1 MADIKKT
8 LSQLMIDYAD
18 NSAGSITP
26 QLLRNGFKTVV
37 GSMVISAVTSN
48 YPLVED
54 DIFINAAPASA
65 DITITLPSASTFIE
79 KYYIIKNSSPT
90 YNVIVAGSIDSLTN
104 YTVSAGQT
112 LGIESNGTTWVS
124 YIKPIDMSG
133 FATTG
138 SLSNYATSSSVS
150 TLSADVQ
157 NKAYTSSVNTQV
169 NNLSSVYAP
178 IGSYIT
184 SAQVS
189 ATYETIADAA
199 NKMYTSAAFT
209 KTSADTLYA
218 PISTSAAIINLSATY
233 ATITSVSALSTDV
246 QNKQYTSA
254 AFTKTSADTI
264 YAPIATSL
272 NYVHVSGDTMTGD
285 LSGTSVHMSNDIN
298 VGDSGLTDVGIL
310 AAFASSANN
319 YNQVIIRNRHPGAI
333 ASSDLIVTNDQST
346 SSTFYGDFGMNSSG
360 FTGTPRL
367 NLPNAVYL
375 YSSNGELII
384 GTSTANN
391 INFVVNNGTNNA
403 MIITSAGNL
412 SAGGTATFA
421 GAVTASSTLAV
432 TGAQTNSSTL
442 TSRSFIVTQ
451 QALTPVAAGTQAW
464 VLTTGNMGTFTLTTT
479 TADCVVTTSAPT
491 AGAFSWAVFIGH
503 ASAARNASLTQTG
516 VTWIYKGASNSV
528 TVLLGSIGISK
539 RVLYRLYWQS
549 ATVCFVEQ
557 IASDDGIYSLDAVTA
572 SNTYATSANV
582 ATLSASD
589 SNKLFTSAAFTKT
602 SADTLYA
609 PISTSATINGL
620 SATYETITDAANKA
634 YTSAISAALNAQDA
648 STGIYF
654 GGNVAKVDSTHFS
667 VSATKGW
674 IVDSVTNP
682 EVPIYT
688 FVSYPGSASITDQY
702 VGVSGTS
709 TYIYLTSAGAVAQ
722 QNSALTP
729 IQKRLNL
736 YLGFSYH
743 VSAGTIQNVVNQ
755 PDIKI
760 NEFSQVRDMFGALKY
775 INKGVSVTANGS
787 NLAVNVIAGSLYGLG
802 ANWSNN
808 NSSPTKLDISGST
821 SAIFQYRTQSD
832 FGTPN
837 LSAVD
842 GTNYDLAGI
851 VTAIPASGPA
861 GGPKDK
867 AQATNQIVYIAPS
880 GNLRFMYGQTI
891 YSSLAA
897 ALIGITSEQF
907 IIAPSVAANLQLIGI
922 ITVTK
927 GATSLI
933 ATGVDAQFTLPSMFG
948 EVSIGAGG
956 LATTNMQ
963 QAYLNSP
970 IPQVKITSGNGP
982 VEYQGFD
989 NSSLTFAV
997 LNSAGDIVYG
1007 VSANGATSATSAIAN
1022 AFVESGLALSAK
1034 YIPKSQND
1042 ITKDPTGFFNPEGVT
1057 VTYTTSSRTV
1067 TLGGSVS
1074 AYWHGTLVPILSS
1087 GWVSSPCPS
1096 GTSATQYLYYNG
1108 TSAIWSSTPWT
1119 LDMLQIA
1126 IIGVDHADVVQFG
1139 QRECHGMM
1147 NWESHKDLHNN
1158 VGTYITS
1165 NGAGGDLSNYV
1176 LTSAVDAARRP
1187 YVSALTINDE
1197 DLTTILPTLSTATFT
1212 QYSLSTS
1219 AVWSTF
1225 TSAADIIQLSG
1236 NQPQYNLN
1244 NAGVWGQALISNNN
1258 YGAIFLAAIPVSD
1271 DATSQLKRFIWIQPQ
1286 QINANLATIQALTP
1300 NSLTLGNLP
1309 SITPELVFFGRVIV
1323 RYSGGNWTIIQVDKI
1338 IGSKISQTTISGSTG
1353 LTTVTTDGTTVSG
1366 IGTVGSPVGMV
1377 SATTSG
1383 TYNNVVVDQYGRVT
1397 SGSSTA
1403 SGSTALKFVATFP
1416 MASITTT
1423 STFLAGASNNWV
1435 AYGTSFIPTADVTV
1449 TTASSMNFIL
1459 NAAGNSTTRLIGVY
1473 RMNADNSTNLMFG
1486 TSATV
1491 THTGT
1496 ETYVSTP
1503 ITTITS
1509 ATLVGGVTYAI
1520 VIFTPSDNATSYF
1533 TAGAVVSTNM
1543 TGPRMS
1549 FYANNLGTLTSLP
1562 TGTIS
1567 SMSNTNAIKL
1577 YGAIKV

>member
-209 KTSADTLYA
+209 KTSADT
-218 PISTSAAIINLSATY
+218 
-233 ATITSVSALSTDV
+233 
-246 QNKQYTSA
+246 
-254 AFTKTSADTI
+254 I

-442 TSRSFIVTQ
+442 TSKSFIVTQ

-760 NEFSQVRDMFGALKY
+760 NEFSQVRDMFGAFK
-775 INKGVSVTANGS
+775 
-787 NLAVNVIAGSLYGLG
+787 
-802 ANWSNN
+802 
-808 NSSPTKLDISGST
+808 
-821 SAIFQYRTQSD
+821 
-832 FGTPN
+832 
-837 LSAVD
+837 
-842 GTNYDLAGI
+842 
-851 VTAIPASGPA
+851 
-861 GGPKDK
+861 
-867 AQATNQIVYIAPS
+867 
-880 GNLRFMYGQTI
+880 
-891 YSSLAA
+891 
-897 ALIGITSEQF
+897 
-907 IIAPSVAANLQLIGI
+907 
-922 ITVTK
+922 
-927 GATSLI
+927 
-933 ATGVDAQFTLPSMFG
+933 
-948 EVSIGAGG
+948 
-956 LATTNMQ
+956 
-963 QAYLNSP
+963 
-970 IPQVKITSGNGP
+970 
-982 VEYQGFD
+982 
-989 NSSLTFAV
+989 
-997 LNSAGDIVYG
+997 
-1007 VSANGATSATSAIAN
+1007 
-1022 AFVESGLALSAK
+1022 
-1034 YIPKSQND
+1034 
-1042 ITKDPTGFFNPEGVT
+1042 
-1057 VTYTTSSRTV
+1057 
-1067 TLGGSVS
+1067 
-1074 AYWHGTLVPILSS
+1074 
-1087 GWVSSPCPS
+1087 
-1096 GTSATQYLYYNG
+1096 
-1108 TSAIWSSTPWT
+1108 
-1119 LDMLQIA
+1119 
-1126 IIGVDHADVVQFG
+1126 
-1139 QRECHGMM
+1139 
-1147 NWESHKDLHNN
+1147 
-1158 VGTYITS
+1158 
-1165 NGAGGDLSNYV
+1165 
-1176 LTSAVDAARRP
+1176 
-1187 YVSALTINDE
+1187 
-1197 DLTTILPTLSTATFT
+1197 
-1212 QYSLSTS
+1212 
-1219 AVWSTF
+1219 
-1225 TSAADIIQLSG
+1225 
-1236 NQPQYNLN
+1236 
-1244 NAGVWGQALISNNN
+1244 
-1258 YGAIFLAAIPVSD
+1258 
-1271 DATSQLKRFIWIQPQ
+1271 
-1286 QINANLATIQALTP
+1286 
-1300 NSLTLGNLP
+1300 
-1309 SITPELVFFGRVIV
+1309 
-1323 RYSGGNWTIIQVDKI
+1323 
-1338 IGSKISQTTISGSTG
+1338 
-1353 LTTVTTDGTTVSG
+1353 
-1366 IGTVGSPVGMV
+1366 
-1377 SATTSG
+1377 
-1383 TYNNVVVDQYGRVT
+1383 
-1397 SGSSTA
+1397 
-1403 SGSTALKFVATFP
+1403 
-1416 MASITTT
+1416 
-1423 STFLAGASNNWV
+1423 
-1435 AYGTSFIPTADVTV
+1435 
-1449 TTASSMNFIL
+1449 
-1459 NAAGNSTTRLIGVY
+1459 
-1473 RMNADNSTNLMFG
+1473 
-1486 TSATV
+1486 
-1491 THTGT
+1491 
-1496 ETYVSTP
+1496 
-1503 ITTITS
+1503 
-1509 ATLVGGVTYAI
+1509 
-1520 VIFTPSDNATSYF
+1520 
-1533 TAGAVVSTNM
+1533 
-1543 TGPRMS
+1543 
-1549 FYANNLGTLTSLP
+1549 
-1562 TGTIS
+1562 
-1567 SMSNTNAIKL
+1567 
-1577 YGAIKV
+1577 